1 MGKSVKLSDIAE
13 KVGVST
19 VTVSKA
25 LAGKK
30 GVSEE
35 VRRKIIALAD
45 ELGYKTPSEL
55 NGTKEKVY
63 NIGVLIHDMYLDK
76 MDSFYL
82 HMYQTLTKRAA
93 SRNCFTLMEVVTE
106 SMENSGTVPK
116 LLAPGRCDGLI
127 IVGKLRDDYLDLVE
141 RESLIPVVYM
151 DFATERSDV
160 YSVVS
165 DNFYGSYFMTNY
177 LISRGHRKI
186 AFVGTI
192 GANSSIMDRYL
203 GYMKSLLEH
212 GIEADDSYRLDDRRL
227 TGEMDAD
234 LIEIPS
240 DLPTAFVCNCDLTAS
255 VLIGK
260 LRKMGYSVPEDVSVV
275 GYDNFLVTGA
285 LDMPLTTY
293 AVDMQE
299 MSRRAVNTLLR
310 KLSGEHARTGIH
322 VVGGRI
328 VEGESVREIGSGI

>member
-1 MGKSVKLSDIAE
+1 MGKSVRLSDIAE

-55 NGTKEKVY
+55 NGTKDKVF

-93 SRNCFTLMEVVTE
+93 SRNCFTLMEVVTD
-106 SMENSGTVPK
+106 SMELSGTVPK

-127 IVGKLRDDYLDLVE
+127 IVGKLRNEYLELVE
-141 RESLIPVVYM
+141 KESRIPIVFM
-151 DFATERSDV
+151 DFSTERSDV

-165 DNFYGSYFMTNY
+165 DNFYGSYYLTNY
-177 LISRGHRKI
+177 LISKGHRKI

-203 GYMKSLLEH
+203 GYMKALLEH
-212 GIEADDSYRLDDRRL
+212 GITADDGYRIDDRSL
-227 TGEMDAD
+227 TGEIDEK
-234 LIEIPS
+234 LIRLPS

-260 LRKMGYSVPEDVSVV
+260 LRKNGYSVPDDVSVV
-275 GYDNFLVTGA
+275 GYDNFLIPGV
-285 LDMPLTTY
+285 LDISLTTY
-293 AVDMQE
+293 AVDMAE
-299 MSRRAVNTLLR
+299 MSKRAVNTLIR

-328 VEGESVREIGSGI
+328 IEGESVREIDSGI